1 MGKIIDISEHQ
12 GVIDFSKLKGEVDLA
27 IIRVQYGSRKIDA
40 RYKEYVAECK
50 KYGIPFGHY
59 AYARFVN
66 VEDAKVEAKDFL
78 QRADKDAKF
87 LVIDVEEVTT
97 KNPADLVPATQ
108 AFIDYL
114 KQAGVQKVG
123 LYTGHHF
130 YKQCGMGKVKADFLW
145 IPRYSKNDGTPQTK
159 PDFPCDIWQY
169 TDKGKIAGI
178 EGYVDLN
185 MLTGSKPLEYF
196 TEEDVKKPAPAPT
209 QNKPVT
215 QSKPQSKPAAKPTPK
230 PQSKPQPKPQ
240 PKQQPKV
247 INGIKVV
254 GEIQIVN
261 VKKAAYICDKPSQK
275 SKNLGIAPLGSKL
288 SISGSVDDWWEV
300 IYQGKR
306 AYVNEKFGNRVK

>member
-1 MGKIIDISEHQ
+1 MELYFIILIDLKEGFAVGKIIDISEHQ
-12 GVIDFSKLKGEVDLA
+12 GVIDFAKLKNEVDLV
-27 IIRVQYGSRKIDA
+27 IIRVQYGSQKIDK

-59 AYARFVN
+59 AYACFVS

-87 LVIDVEEVTT
+87 LVVDVEEVTT

-130 YKQCGMGKVKADFLW
+130 YKQYGMNKVKADFLW
-145 IPRYSKNDGTPQTK
+145 IPRYGKNDGTPNEK

-178 EGYVDLN
+178 KGYVDLN
-185 MLTGSKPLEYF
+185 MLIGSKPLEYF
-196 TEEDVKKPAPAPT
+196 TGKDTVKQQSLSKLAPAP
-209 QNKPVT
+209 
-215 QSKPQSKPAAKPTPK
+215 KPT
-230 PQSKPQPKPQ
+230 

-261 VKKAAYICDKPSQK
+261 VEKAAYICDIPSQK
-275 SKNLGIAPLGSKL
+275 SKNLGIAPLGSRL
-288 SISGSVDDWWEV
+288 PIAGSVDGWWEV
-300 IYQGKR
+300 IYQGKH
-306 AYVNEKFGNRVK
+306 AYVNEKFGKMVK

>member
-1 MGKIIDISEHQ
+1 MNVELYFIILIDLKEGFAVGKIIDISEHQ
-12 GVIDFSKLKGEVDLA
+12 GVIDFAKLKNEVDLV
-27 IIRVQYGSRKIDA
+27 IIRVQYGSQKIDK

-59 AYARFVN
+59 AYACFVS

-87 LVIDVEEVTT
+87 LVVDVEEVTT

-130 YKQCGMGKVKADFLW
+130 YKQYGMDKVKADFLW
-145 IPRYSKNDGTPQTK
+145 IPRYGKNDGTPDKK

-178 EGYVDLN
+178 NGYVDLN
-185 MLTGSKPLEYF
+185 MLIGSKPLEYF
-196 TEEDVKKPAPAPT
+196 TGKGSVKQQSVSKPAPAP
-209 QNKPVT
+209 
-215 QSKPQSKPAAKPTPK
+215 KPTPK
-230 PQSKPQPKPQ
+230 PQPK
-240 PKQQPKV
+240 QPKV

-261 VKKAAYICDKPSQK
+261 VEKSAYICDKPSQK
-275 SKNLGIAPLGSKL
+275 SKNLGIAPLGSRL
-288 SISGSVDDWWEV
+288 PIVGSVDGWWEV

-306 AYVNEKFGNRVK
+306 AYVNEKFGKRVK

>member
-12 GVIDFSKLKGEVDLA
+12 GVIDFAKLKNEVDLV
-27 IIRVQYGSRKIDA
+27 IIRVQYGSQKIDK

-59 AYARFVN
+59 AYACFVS

-87 LVIDVEEVTT
+87 LVVDVEEVTT

-130 YKQCGMGKVKADFLW
+130 YKQYGMNKVKADFLW
-145 IPRYSKNDGTPQTK
+145 IPRYGKNDGTPNEK

-178 EGYVDLN
+178 KGYVDLN
-185 MLTGSKPLEYF
+185 MLIGSKPLEYF
-196 TEEDVKKPAPAPT
+196 TGKDTVKQQSLSKLAPAP
-209 QNKPVT
+209 
-215 QSKPQSKPAAKPTPK
+215 KPT
-230 PQSKPQPKPQ
+230 

-261 VKKAAYICDKPSQK
+261 VEKAAYICDIPSQK
-275 SKNLGIAPLGSKL
+275 SKNLGIAPLGSRL
-288 SISGSVDDWWEV
+288 PIAGSVDGWWEV
-300 IYQGKR
+300 IYQGKH
-306 AYVNEKFGNRVK
+306 AYVNEKFGKMVK

>member
-1 MGKIIDISEHQ
+1 MEGYVVGKIIDISKHQ
-12 GVIDFSKLKGEVDLA
+12 GVIDFAKLKNEVDLV
-27 IIRVQYGSRKIDA
+27 IIRVQYGSRKIDR

-59 AYARFVN
+59 AYARFVS

-87 LVIDVEEVTT
+87 LVVDVEEVTT

-123 LYTGHHF
+123 LYTGHSF
-130 YKQCGMGKVKADFLW
+130 YKQYGMDKVKADFLW
-145 IPRYSKNDGTPQTK
+145 IPRYGKNDGTPDKK

-185 MLTGSKPLEYF
+185 MLIGSKPLEYF
-196 TEEDVKKPAPAPT
+196 TGKDTVKQQPASKPAPA
-209 QNKPVT
+209 
-215 QSKPQSKPAAKPTPK
+215 SKSAPKPTPK
-230 PQSKPQPKPQ
+230 PQPKPTPKPQ

-247 INGIKVV
+247 VNGIKVV

-261 VKKAAYICDKPSQK
+261 VKKAAYICDRPSQK
-275 SKNLGIAPLGSKL
+275 SKNLGISPLGSRL
-288 SISGSVDDWWEV
+288 PIVGSVDGWWEV

-306 AYVNEKFGNRVK
+306 AYVNEKFGKMVK

>member
-12 GVIDFSKLKGEVDLA
+12 GVIDFAKLKNEVDLV
-27 IIRVQYGSRKIDA
+27 IIRVQYGSQKIDK

-59 AYARFVN
+59 AYACFVS

-87 LVIDVEEVTT
+87 LVVDVEEVTT

-130 YKQCGMGKVKADFLW
+130 YKQYGMSKVKADFLW
-145 IPRYSKNDGTPQTK
+145 IPRYGKNDGTPNEK

-178 EGYVDLN
+178 NGYVDLN
-185 MLTGSKPLEYF
+185 MLIGSKPLEYF
-196 TEEDVKKPAPAPT
+196 TGKDTVKQQSLSKLAPAP
-209 QNKPVT
+209 
-215 QSKPQSKPAAKPTPK
+215 KPT
-230 PQSKPQPKPQ
+230 

-261 VKKAAYICDKPSQK
+261 VEKAAYICDKPSQK
-275 SKNLGIAPLGSKL
+275 SKNLGIAPLGSRL
-288 SISGSVDDWWEV
+288 PIAGSVDDWWEV

-306 AYVNEKFGNRVK
+306 AYVNEKFGKRVK

>member
-1 MGKIIDISEHQ
+1 MELYFIILIDLKEGFAVGKIIDISEHQ
-12 GVIDFSKLKGEVDLA
+12 GVIDFAKLKNEVDLV
-27 IIRVQYGSRKIDA
+27 IIRVQYGSQKIDK

-59 AYARFVN
+59 AYACFVS

-87 LVIDVEEVTT
+87 LVVDVEEVTT

-130 YKQCGMGKVKADFLW
+130 YKQYGMSKVKADFLW
-145 IPRYSKNDGTPQTK
+145 IPRYGKNDGTPNEK

-178 EGYVDLN
+178 NGYVDLN
-185 MLTGSKPLEYF
+185 MLIGSKPLEYF
-196 TEEDVKKPAPAPT
+196 TGKDTVKQQSLSKLAPAP
-209 QNKPVT
+209 
-215 QSKPQSKPAAKPTPK
+215 KPT
-230 PQSKPQPKPQ
+230 

-261 VKKAAYICDKPSQK
+261 VEKAAYICDKPSQK
-275 SKNLGIAPLGSKL
+275 SKNLGIAPLGSRL
-288 SISGSVDDWWEV
+288 PIAGSVDDWWEV

-306 AYVNEKFGNRVK
+306 AYVNEKFGKRVK